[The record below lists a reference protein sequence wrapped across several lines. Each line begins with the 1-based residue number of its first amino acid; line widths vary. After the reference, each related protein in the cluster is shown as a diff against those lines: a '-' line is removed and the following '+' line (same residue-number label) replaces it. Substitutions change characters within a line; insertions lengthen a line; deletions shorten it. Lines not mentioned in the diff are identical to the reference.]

1 MIHDFDD
8 VKDAIKDF
16 EKKFKDK
23 TKNNWKD
30 RANFVQKGLYSMV
43 AMDGNDEP
51 DVKNLKRAS
60 KPAEPKKK
68 KKKSKN
74 DKSVVSQL
82 EPRVQAFVKRIF
94 DEDTMNESLKRQ
106 NIDIKKSTLPSRNL
120 AWCRQFSS

>member
-60 KPAEPKKK
+60 KPVEPKQ

-74 DKSVVSQL
+74 DKSAVSQL
-82 EPRVQAFVKRIF
+82 EPRVQAFVRRIF

-106 NIDIKKSTLPSRNL
+106 NIDIKKSALPSRNF
-120 AWCRQFSS
+120 ARCNQFSS

>member
-30 RANFVQKGLYSMV
+30 RANFVPKGLYSMV

-51 DVKNLKRAS
+51 DDKTLKRAS
-60 KPAEPKKK
+60 KPAEPKK

-82 EPRVQAFVKRIF
+82 DDRVQAFVKRIF
-94 DEDTMNESLKRQ
+94 DEDSMNESLKRQ
-106 NIDIKKSTLPSRNL
+106 NIDIKKSALPTLCCVR
-120 AWCRQFSS
+120 CRRCS